1 MNPPTLKEAEK
12 LFADIAK
19 NILNSKKTDVVMCVP
34 DIYLTKLKGFSKKI
48 FLGAQD
54 VFWEDRGAFTG
65 EISPEMLYSI
75 GARYVILGH
84 SERRAMGETNEIVN
98 KKVKASLG
106 AGLVPVLCVGET
118 MRDLEHNYFN
128 LVKTQLSECLAGIT
142 KNLITKVIVAYEP
155 VWAIST
161 TPLRKDATA
170 ADSLEMYIFIRK
182 ILSDKFGPESSKVK
196 IVYGGSV
203 NEKDAEGFLK
213 DGGVDGLLVGKAS
226 LDVKKFLEIINI
238 TEKCS

>member
-1 MNPPTLKEAEK
+1 
-12 LFADIAK
+12 
-19 NILNSKKTDVVMCVP
+19 
-34 DIYLTKLKGFSKKI
+34 
-48 FLGAQD
+48 
-54 VFWEDRGAFTG
+54 
-65 EISPEMLYSI
+65 MLYSI

-182 ILSDKFGPESSKVK
+182 IISDKFGP
-196 IVYGGSV
+196 
-203 NEKDAEGFLK
+203 
-213 DGGVDGLLVGKAS
+213 
-226 LDVKKFLEIINI
+226 
-238 TEKCS
+238 